1 MSRTA
6 GVPGNVPVLMLI
18 GMKVGGEPLIGL
30 AVEFGTP
37 SFELLIFAMAP
48 CIQACICVL
57 PLEFVVVVV
66 VGCPAALFGVLS
78 GRTAHKRVGISLNHI
93 LTRDKAKP
101 NSKDNQLY
109 LLITYAEKLSWT
121 IR

>member
-30 AVEFGTP
+30 AVEFDTP

-57 PLEFVVVVV
+57 PLEFVVVV
-66 VGCPAALFGVLS
+66 GCPAALFGVLS
-78 GRTAHKRVGISLNHI
+78 GRTAHKRVGISLSYI
-93 LTRDKAKP
+93 LTRDTAKP
-101 NSKDNQLY
+101 NSKDNQWY
-109 LLITYAEKLSWT
+109 FLITCAENLAGLSAKV
-121 IR
+121 